1 MFYLS
6 WLILRIKLWT
16 TTLKI
21 GNKLQELVWGGKKV
35 FSEIDFKRVEVES
48 IRQLK
53 TALLVNEQP
62 TRILNEEL
70 KLSFGLGKDVA
81 VPARHVILGNI
92 FNSKDVVIGQFGHGK
107 VIKLFF
113 SLLLEDLVFLFGLHV
128 IDVDILLLALIFWF
142 ALGGDVGPAGIV
154 GEGFKDLLVLFLLL
168 FGGGFVIADVLAVSH
183 LQAAKDAG
191 LAHLLFW

>member
-128 IDVDILLLALIFWF
+128 IDVDILLLALIF
-142 ALGGDVGPAGIV
+142 
-154 GEGFKDLLVLFLLL
+154 
-168 FGGGFVIADVLAVSH
+168 
-183 LQAAKDAG
+183 
-191 LAHLLFW
+191 